1 MSLMDAGIPVVSTAC
16 RQLLCVAAALGPRL
30 EPERIAEAIG
40 QSTAALLPA
49 WDEAIEGGVLTAA
62 DGELRFARESV
73 RQAVLDS
80 MPAAIRRALLR
91 RYDPARAEPGRP
103 AEGLLGRIT
112 GRERAVLELVAQG
125 RSKSSRSVLVL
136 DDHPVV
142 RRGMAALLALEPWV
156 GDVHQADT
164 LAEGQHAAEH
174 HLPDLAI
181 VDLRLPDGDAAELI
195 RRLAQASPGCVSLV
209 LSMNADTRAVRSALD
224 AGAAGYLLKDA
235 APEVIIAAA
244 RTVAAGGT
252 VFGPGVTRGDAG
264 RPPAPF
270 DVLNPRELRLLLLL
284 AEGHS
289 SRSVAEQ
296 LTIAEKTV
304 RNQVSAVLTK
314 IGARDRAQAVLLAH
328 RVGLVQ

>member
-1 MSLMDAGIPVVSTAC
+1 M
-16 RQLLCVAAALGPRL
+16 
-30 EPERIAEAIG
+30 
-40 QSTAALLPA
+40 
-49 WDEAIEGGVLTAA
+49 
-62 DGELRFARESV
+62 
-73 RQAVLDS
+73 
-80 MPAAIRRALLR
+80 
-91 RYDPARAEPGRP
+91 
-103 AEGLLGRIT
+103 
-112 GRERAVLELVAQG
+112 
-125 RSKSSRSVLVL
+125 SSRSVLVV

-156 GDVHQADT
+156 GDVHQAGS
-164 LAEGQHAAEH
+164 LAEGRHAAEC

-181 VDLRLPDGDAAELI
+181 VDLRLPDGDGADLI
-195 RRLAQASPGCVSLV
+195 RRLARASPACVSLV

-235 APEVIIAAA
+235 APEVIMAAA

-264 RPPAPF
+264 RQPAPF
-270 DVLNPRELRLLLLL
+270 DVLNPRELRLLRLL
-284 AEGHS
+284 ADGHS

-314 IGARDRAQAVLLAH
+314 IGARDRAQAVLMAH
-328 RVGLVQ
+328 RAGLVR